1 MTQRDLNAW
10 YARIAA
16 KAAARGWRD
25 ADVRRSLRALWHA
38 EESFGAY
45 AQVTSEVAA

>member
-1 MTQRDLNAW
+1 MTQQQINEW

-16 KAAARGWRD
+16 MAAALGDPGWFNW
-25 ADVRRSLRALWHA
+25 DVRRELRALWHA

-45 AQVTSEVAA
+45 AQMTP